1 MGWGL
6 TCNHKHHLC
15 SNGGLRRLHP
25 AIQKHFT
32 ISLLPWSFHALDL
45 RIDLHYA
52 ALHKHHHA
60 LSIHTSSCI
69 YILHKHITHCT
80 LHIAPPQHEARA
92 HLTCICLHTPI
103 RHSSL
108 YAIVATRNSPRKA
121 KVSRRGTF
129 RRNEALPTELA
140 LLLREKSR
148 SAVGKASTSFLFPKS
163 QGQP

>member
-6 TCNHKHHLC
+6 KCNHKHHFC
-15 SNGGLRRLHP
+15 SNRGLRRLHP

-45 RIDLHYA
+45 RIDLHYTYS
-52 ALHKHHHA
+52 HCKHFISIIAHWAYKLHHA
-60 LSIHTSSCI
+60 YASCTNT
-69 YILHKHITHCT
+69 LHCTLHIARTHHIT

-108 YAIVATRNSPRKA
+108 YAIVATRNI
-121 KVSRRGTF
+121 
-129 RRNEALPTELA
+129 LP
-140 LLLREKSR
+140 EKPR
-148 SAVGKASTSFLFPKS
+148 SAVGKVSWGTRRFRRNSYHHS
-163 QGQP
+163 